1 MEIILTEDVE
11 NVGQEGTLVD
21 VKPGYARNYLI
32 PKGLGVKATSRRK
45 NQLEHQYRILADRR
59 RKRLKASEDYKAA
72 IENLQL
78 QIPMKAGE
86 EGKTFGSV
94 TNTIIAD
101 HLAKAG
107 VEIDRRKIEIEEPI
121 HALGTY
127 TVKVKVGPEMVADL
141 SVNVIQED

>member
-32 PKGLGVKATSRRK
+32 PQGLAVKATTRRK
-45 NQLEHQYRILADRR
+45 NQLEHQYRILADKRR
-59 RKRLKASEDYKAA
+59 RRLKEAEDYKRA

-78 QIPMKAGE
+78 TIPMKAGE

-94 TNTIIAD
+94 TNAIVAE
-101 HLAKAG
+101 HLHQAG
-107 VEIDRRKIEIEEPI
+107 IEIDRRKIQIEEPI
-121 HALGTY
+121 HALGNY
-127 TVKVKVGPEMVADL
+127 TVTVKIGPEMAAELKLEV
-141 SVNVIQED
+141 VQES